1 MRQRGNVMTE
11 YVVVVMVC
19 ALIMVGAG
27 REPGVAAAIPDAF
40 RKLDARFT
48 RMLATMD
55 EAP

>member
-1 MRQRGNVMTE
+1 MRQRGSVMTE
-11 YVVVVMVC
+11 YIVVVMVC

>member
-1 MRQRGNVMTE
+1 MTE

-19 ALIMVGAG
+19 AMIMVGAG

-40 RKLDARFT
+40 RKLDVRFA
-48 RMLATMD
+48 RMLATLD